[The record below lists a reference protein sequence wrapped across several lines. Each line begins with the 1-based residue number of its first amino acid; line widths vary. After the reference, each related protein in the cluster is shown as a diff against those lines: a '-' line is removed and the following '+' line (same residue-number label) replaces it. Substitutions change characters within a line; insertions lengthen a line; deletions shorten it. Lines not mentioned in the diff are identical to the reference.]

1 VSEDSAS
8 PVEVYAKA
16 NLANIV
22 KRLKA
27 GKTLTASERKAL
39 DEYEAKQAG
48 EEWVKDTTALAKELG
63 LGRRTIYEARERFP
77 DEAPK
82 KHPDGRKENIKEWRR
97 FCAEKLI
104 GRDTATKT
112 LADLKAE
119 LMREQIELARAK
131 NRRESGDVI
140 DREVVEEMLG
150 VLAQKLDLLLRLKL
164 EVELGPRVAGKSAA
178 EANVE
183 GGAILEEI
191 REVVAG
197 NIANFQAEALAGTR
211 DDEGDA

>member
-1 VSEDSAS
+1 MPEETAA

-63 LGRRTIYEARERFP
+63 ISRQAIYEARGRFP

-197 NIANFQAEALAGTR
+197 NIANFQAEALAEQR
-211 DDEGDA
+211 DAE

>member
-1 VSEDSAS
+1 MPA
-8 PVEVYAKA
+8 AKPELHA
-16 NLANIV
+16 IAQALGVNIRTV
-22 KRLKA
+22 TNWRKRAGFPNGGTPEAVRAWAEEQGLHRISDGSLGSLRADLLRRDIELRDLK
-27 GKTLTASERKAL
+27 
-39 DEYEAKQAG
+39 
-48 EEWVKDTTALAKELG
+48 
-63 LGRRTIYEARERFP
+63 IARER
-77 DEAPK
+77 
-82 KHPDGRKENIKEWRR
+82 
-97 FCAEKLI
+97 
-104 GRDTATKT
+104 
-112 LADLKAE
+112 
-119 LMREQIELARAK
+119 
-131 NRRESGDVI
+131 GDVI

>member
-1 VSEDSAS
+1 MTQD
-8 PVEVYAKA
+8 
-16 NLANIV
+16 
-22 KRLKA
+22 
-27 GKTLTASERKAL
+27 
-39 DEYEAKQAG
+39 
-48 EEWVKDTTALAKELG
+48 ALARALKITRPTLREWQKRDDWPTGATVEQLIAWRDERG
-63 LGRRTIYEARERFP
+63 LGRI
-77 DEAPK
+77 K
-82 KHPDGRKENIKEWRR
+82 DGSLG
-97 FCAEKLI
+97 A
-104 GRDTATKT
+104 
-112 LADLKAE
+112 LKAE
-119 LMREQIELARAK
+119 LMRRDIELRDLKIARE
-131 NRRESGDVI
+131 RGDVI

>member
-1 VSEDSAS
+1 
-8 PVEVYAKA
+8 
-16 NLANIV
+16 
-22 KRLKA
+22 
-27 GKTLTASERKAL
+27 
-39 DEYEAKQAG
+39 
-48 EEWVKDTTALAKELG
+48 
-63 LGRRTIYEARERFP
+63 
-77 DEAPK
+77 
-82 KHPDGRKENIKEWRR
+82 
-97 FCAEKLI
+97 
-104 GRDTATKT
+104 
-112 LADLKAE
+112 
-119 LMREQIELARAK
+119 MREQIELARAK

>member
-1 VSEDSAS
+1 MPKPE
-8 PVEVYAKA
+8 PQ
-16 NLANIV
+16 LI
-22 KRLKA
+22 
-27 GKTLTASERKAL
+27 
-39 DEYEAKQAG
+39 
-48 EEWVKDTTALAKELG
+48 ALAAELQIDVRTLRNWRKRDGFPHGAMPEVVKEWADRNG
-63 LGRRTIYEARERFP
+63 LGRLK
-77 DEAPK
+77 DS
-82 KHPDGRKENIKEWRR
+82 
-97 FCAEKLI
+97 
-104 GRDTATKT
+104 T
-112 LADLKAE
+112 LSELKAE

-197 NIANFQAEALAGTR
+197 NIATFQREALAEQR
-211 DDEGDA
+211 EDES